1 MGLIYGK
8 FDYFGVQDQWEKD
21 HRYSPQREYIADTHI
36 ESLKNIVIE
45 GLRDVFSKH
54 QGYQYVERTDGIP
67 GPDLEKTKICIT
79 DVYTYETKFLP
90 IITVRVTSSNTKPI
104 SFNQDVGTTDF
115 LYDEEGKIVHD
126 NWGRPVPIYYQY
138 NGAWDSTVQLNI
150 FTESTIE
157 REELTTFVSV
167 VCINLLRDLWR
178 YQGMFVKTVNVGG
191 ESETSFAN
199 DYIYQQQVMLDVYS
213 EWTRRI
219 PVPTEILEGINY
231 NIQASGG
238 SAVSTTTDLVTMAF
252 SIPNAIFYNGVSWQV
267 KSAYRQVL
275 SDRLDLLES
284 QQLLT
289 SLINKVNNSR
299 TELITTPISH
309 SLTSFSTINVDDFFL
324 LMGHSLRQDGLDMA
338 KQIKDYISTLTD
350 PGEISSLTLVH
361 DRLRNIE
368 RTLTGQLIEIDT
380 NS

>member
-1 MGLIYGK
+1 MGLVYNK

-90 IITVRVTSSNTKPI
+90 IITVRVTSSNTKAI
-104 SFNQDVGTTDF
+104 SFNQDVGTTDY
-115 LYDEEGKIVHD
+115 LYDEEGKIVYD

-138 NGAWDSTVQLNI
+138 NGAWDSSIQLNI

-167 VCINLLRDLWR
+167 ICINLLRDLWR
-178 YQGMFVKTVNVGG
+178 YQGMFVKAVNVGG
-191 ESETSFAN
+191 ESETAFAN

-231 NIQASGG
+231 SMQTDDGTS
-238 SAVSTTTDLVTMAF
+238 VSTTTNLVTPVFA
-252 SIPNAIFYNGVSWQV
+252 IEEAIFYNGISWQV
-267 KSAYRQVL
+267 KSLYRQL
-275 SDRLDLLES
+275 LATHLDLLES

-289 SLINKVNNSR
+289 DLVDKVNGSG
-299 TELITTPISH
+299 TELLLTPISH
-309 SLTSFSTINVDDFFL
+309 SLVSFATISVDDFFL
-324 LMGHSLRQDGLDMA
+324 LMGHVTDSLRQDGLDMA
-338 KQIKDYISTLTD
+338 KQIKDYILALTD

-368 RTLTGQLIEIDT
+368 RTLTGQLVEI
-380 NS
+380 